1 MGIEA
6 GKPTMAT
13 VIFSGFAME
22 TAETASN
29 PPPLD
34 WPQSAVGLLAQ
45 AKAASAA
52 SGELV
57 KLVMSG
63 IRRLDSWLI
72 ENRILPALAAR
83 DVRVLA
89 FDVAALGHEH
99 RTAALVPLP
108 DGSALACSI
117 AGRWSALDPQEARA
131 AIQYIGF
138 RFAPGDHWSR
148 DFHAAVQTPGGTP
161 APAAPAEVAAL
172 WQEVTG
178 VRPHGFEAGVLDQVQ
193 SFGLNVMDRAFNSHG
208 LLGL

>member
-1 MGIEA
+1 
-6 GKPTMAT
+6 
-13 VIFSGFAME
+13 ME
-22 TAETASN
+22 SSSSS
-29 PPPLD
+29 PPLD
-34 WPQSAVGLLAQ
+34 WPQSAAGLLAQ
-45 AKAASAA
+45 AKAASAT

-63 IRRLDSWLI
+63 VRRLDSWLI
-72 ENRILPALAAR
+72 ENRVLPALA
-83 DVRVLA
+83 DKQVRMLA
-89 FDVAALGHEH
+89 FDVAAPHHEH

-117 AGRWSALDPQEARA
+117 AGRWSALDPQEAKA

-138 RFAPGDHWSR
+138 RFAPGDHWAR
-148 DFHAAVQTPGGTP
+148 DFHATVQTPGGTP
-161 APAAPAEVAAL
+161 LPVKPPEVADL

-178 VRPHGFEAGVLDQVQ
+178 IRPHGFEAGVLDQVQ